1 MVELKTLKSK
11 EGNLKGCP
19 EKNLK
24 ESTLYVGMRVRG
36 VKCKNY
42 LFSDHGKINTTIFF
56 SFGNVHSYRWEHKK
70 CLSLA
75 CLRLIITLIIK

>member
-24 ESTLYVGMRVRG
+24 ESTLYVGIRVRG

-56 SFGNVHSYRWEHKK
+56 FHLGMCIVIGGNIRSV
-70 CLSLA
+70 CLL
-75 CLRLIITLIIK
+75 LV